1 MRPEGGKAVGGAKSP
16 GGQGR
21 TRSHKQSR
29 RSRIPANCS
38 TDKENVGRQ
47 PSRQRGLLPS
57 PYRSQKVVSAAG
69 QNIPWPAQRSLV
81 VTAAVTRSINL
92 LDGVERSSMVI
103 RGPCARKSRNFDEAK
118 EGLPKPAVS
127 GLGTS
132 PIKPVLSP
140 QALMRKIPP
149 PSKGVRL
156 LDPLRWYLSLI
167 HISEPTRPY

>member
-1 MRPEGGKAVGGAKSP
+1 
-16 GGQGR
+16 
-21 TRSHKQSR
+21 
-29 RSRIPANCS
+29 
-38 TDKENVGRQ
+38 
-47 PSRQRGLLPS
+47 
-57 PYRSQKVVSAAG
+57 
-69 QNIPWPAQRSLV
+69 
-81 VTAAVTRSINL
+81 
-92 LDGVERSSMVI
+92 MVI

-156 LDPLRWYLSLI
+156 LDPLRWYYVAGAGKRDKKSTFPLLLPLRYS
-167 HISEPTRPY
+167 RV